1 MSART
6 GEQFVRGLQH
16 NNMRLY
22 LDGRRVEDVTQEPA
36 FQGPLTALAQL
47 YDLQHDA
54 RYREF
59 MLYPSPSSGDLVS
72 RSFQIPY
79 SREDLL
85 LKRQALKLRTDHS
98 FGFMGRSMDFMNL
111 FVMGWCLNQDNFARR
126 GAQFGENAVRYYEH
140 VRENDLFLT
149 HVLGTPQTDRSKT
162 SAEQEDPYLHL
173 GRVGETS
180 EGIIVRGAKMLGT
193 LAPLADEIVSI
204 QFGGVAP
211 GDDAYAV
218 AFAIPTD
225 TPGLKL
231 FCREPLVP
239 LDANRFDHPLG
250 SRFEEMDCI
259 AVFEDVLIPWDR
271 VVVDGGPGSGQI
283 VNAAMGSVGTATG
296 VQTAARMLSQME
308 LFCGVAMKLADTT
321 GITGFLHVQE
331 KLGEMLSY
339 LEVARGVFYGVEAL
353 ARPNSAGVWTVN
365 SPAQRA
371 FHLQTMRIYRRFVEI
386 VQLLGAG
393 GFFQAPTHADLANT
407 EERLDLDRYMR
418 GRPGVSA
425 EERIA
430 LFKLAWDMTGS
441 SFAQR
446 MVQYTTFYS
455 GDPIRLTA
463 GFYLGYEKQPL
474 LDIVDRAL
482 GKCDDSDIPVSPRE
496 AWWTEQPRP
505 GPDSGLTGAYPAAS
519 HPRPTR

>member
-1 MSART
+1 MPART
-6 GEQFVRGLQH
+6 GEQYLSGLAR
-16 NNMRLY
+16 NKMTLY
-22 LDGRRVEDVTQEPA
+22 LDGRRVTDLTREPA
-36 FQGPLTALAQL
+36 FRGPLEALAQL
-47 YDLQHDA
+47 YDLQYEP
-54 RYREF
+54 RYRDF
-59 MLYPSPSSGDLVS
+59 MLYESPSSGDLVG
-72 RSFQIPY
+72 RSFQMPY
-79 SREDLL
+79 SREDLVK
-85 LKRQALKLRTDHS
+85 KRQALKLRTDHS

-111 FVMGWCLNQDNFARR
+111 FVLGWCLNKDNFARR
-126 GAQFGENAVRYYEH
+126 GAQFGENAVRYYEY

-162 SAEQEDPYLHL
+162 SAQQEDPFLHL

-193 LAPLADEIVSI
+193 LAPLADEILSI
-204 QFGGVAP
+204 QFGGVAA

-218 AFAIPTD
+218 AFSIPTD

-239 LDANRFDHPLG
+239 ADANRFDHPLG

-259 AVFEDVLIPWDR
+259 AAFDDVLIPWDR
-271 VVVDGGPGSGQI
+271 VMVDGGPGSGEV
-283 VNAAMGSVGTATG
+283 VNAAMGTVGTATG

-331 KLGEMLSY
+331 KLGEMLSN
-339 LEVARGVFYGVEAL
+339 LEVARGVFYGAEAL
-353 ARPNSAGVWTVN
+353 ARPNAAGMWMVS
-365 SPAQRA
+365 SPALRA

-393 GFFQAPTHADLANT
+393 GFFQAPTEADLANS
-407 EERLDLDRYMR
+407 EERVALDKYMR
-418 GRPGVSA
+418 GRPGISA
-425 EERIA
+425 EERIG

-463 GFYLGYEKQPL
+463 GFYLAYDKQPL
-474 LDIVDRAL
+474 LEVVDRAL
-482 GKCDDSDIPVSPRE
+482 GKRDDCDIPVSPLDGSV
-496 AWWTEQPRP
+496 AQPAP
-505 GPDSGLTGAYPAAS
+505 GPASGLTGAYPAAS
-519 HPRPTR
+519 HPRST